1 MRLPSICLAASL
13 ACGPALSAETWEKP
27 PGRAVAG
34 LEICVDTASISHG
47 PDAKTEYRAQFCGV
61 SRVMRLRVE
70 CRGDLDGD
78 LTLFELRP
86 SGWRTTTA
94 AKGSPMAQGAK
105 FACSRA
111 RN

>member
-1 MRLPSICLAASL
+1 MRLPLIGFAAAL
-13 ACGPALSAETWEKP
+13 ACGPATARETWEKP
-27 PGRAVAG
+27 PGPSVAG
-34 LEICVDTASISHG
+34 LEICVDTSSISRG
-47 PDAKTEYRAQFCGV
+47 PDGKTEYSAQFCGV

-70 CRGDLDGD
+70 CRGDLGGD

-86 SGWRTTTA
+86 SGWRTTTT
-94 AKGSPMAQGAK
+94 AKGSPMAKGAK